1 MSYFSFNGKSCKDFG
16 LTVEAI
22 PNFLSARRETEVFQI
37 PGKSGDFI
45 HQNGRYKNLTQ
56 EYDVFLN
63 PGDESYIAS
72 AKKIANWLGNVNG
85 YARLEDDYDPDSFRM
100 AYFAGPLDMTNWF
113 RRKGRATLEFICRPQ
128 RYRKAG
134 EEELAVS
141 FGTPIINTGM
151 PAEPYVSITYPDITT
166 NENTKTIILL
176 NGKTWF
182 TAEYMTFGGTVTV
195 DTYTGKINSSASSI
209 YPIHFNA
216 DMDLKLEPGENKIE
230 VQMQECTGGSASTD
244 DHTPTV
250 KIIPRWWDL

>member
-45 HQNGRYKNLTQ
+45 HQNGRYENLTQ
-56 EYDVFLN
+56 AYDVFLN

-128 RYRKAG
+128 RYRKTG
-134 EEELAVS
+134 EAELDVI
-141 FGTPIINTGM
+141 FGAPIVNTGM
-151 PAEPYVSITYPDITT
+151 PTEPYVTITYPEIST
-166 NENTKTIILL
+166 NEQTKTVILL
-176 NGKTWF
+176 NGKPWF
-182 TAEYMTFGGTVTV
+182 TAEYMTYGGNVTV
-195 DTYTGKINSSASSI
+195 DTYTGKIHSTAYSA
-209 YPIHFNA
+209 YPIDFQA

>member
-1 MSYFSFNGKSCKDFG
+1 MSYFSFNGKSCKEFG

-22 PNFLSARRETEVFQI
+22 PNFLSARRKTEVFQI

-45 HQNGRYKNLTQ
+45 YQNGRYENLTQ
-56 EYDVFLN
+56 EYDVFLS
-63 PGDESYIAS
+63 PGEESYISA
-72 AKKIANWLGNVNG
+72 AKKIANWLGNVTG

-128 RYRKAG
+128 RYRKTG
-134 EEELAVS
+134 EAELSVS

-151 PAEPYVSITYPDITT
+151 PAEPYVSITYPDITA
-166 NENTKTIILL
+166 NENTKTVILL
-176 NGKTWF
+176 NGKPWF
-182 TAEYMTFGGTVTV
+182 TAEYMTYGGTVTV
-195 DTYTGKINSSASSI
+195 DTYTGKIHSTAYSA
-209 YPIHFNA
+209 YPIDFQA
-216 DMDLKLEPGENKIE
+216 DMDLKLEPGENIIE
-230 VQMQECTGGSASTD
+230 VQLQDCTGGSASTD

>member
-1 MSYFSFNGKSCKDFG
+1 MSYFSFNGKSCEEFG
-16 LTVEAI
+16 LTVESI
-22 PNFLSARRETEVFQI
+22 PNFLSARRKTEVFQI

-45 HQNGRYKNLTQ
+45 HQNGRYENLTQ
-56 EYDVFLN
+56 EYDVFLD
-63 PGDESYIAS
+63 PGAESYITA
-72 AKKIANWLGNVNG
+72 AKKISNWLGNVDG

-134 EEELAVS
+134 EEELTVS
-141 FGTPIINTGM
+141 FGTPIVNTGM
-151 PAEPYVSITYPDITT
+151 PSEPYVSITYPDITR

-176 NGKTWF
+176 NGKPWF
-182 TAEYMTFGGTVTV
+182 TAEYMSYGGTVTV
-195 DTYTGKINSSASSI
+195 DTYTGKIHSTAYSA
-209 YPIHFNA
+209 YPIDFQA

-250 KIIPRWWDL
+250 KIVPRWWDL